1 MTRGEVFFASVDH
14 PNNSHIQKG
23 LRPWVVVQNDM
34 ANKYSPV
41 ITVIPLTS
49 NLHKKPN
56 LPTHCYVYPD
66 GLGMHK
72 SLALCEQITTID
84 KLPCYVVRCKLS
96 AYDMENIDHC
106 LKIALG
112 LEVL

>member
-1 MTRGEVFFASVDH
+1 MTRGQVFFATI
-14 PNNSHIQKG
+14 NNKDNTHIQQG
-23 LRPWVVVQNDM
+23 NRPWVVVQND
-34 ANKYSPV
+34 AGNKFGPTL
-41 ITVIPLTS
+41 IIIPLTG
-49 NLHKKPN
+49 NLHKRPD

-72 SLALCEQITTID
+72 SIALCEQITTID
-84 KLPCYVVRCKLS
+84 KLPCYVPRCKLS
-96 AYDMENIDHC
+96 AYDMDNIDHC